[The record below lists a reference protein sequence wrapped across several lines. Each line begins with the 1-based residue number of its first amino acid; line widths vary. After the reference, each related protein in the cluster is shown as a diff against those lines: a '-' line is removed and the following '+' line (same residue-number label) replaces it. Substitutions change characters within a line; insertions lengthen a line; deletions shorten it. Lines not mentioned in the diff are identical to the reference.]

1 MNSFENIKLIVDR
14 VLGAPRRDYGG
25 AGDWYEYNCPR
36 CAEEGL
42 GQADNKYNL
51 AVQIG
56 TEGLWA
62 HCWKCGYSGKLY
74 KVIKQHGSQADV
86 DDFKEEVRTLREKR
100 LFTLSDDLASSLDS
114 LFIDD
119 ELKLPE
125 GLKTITKEKLAK
137 IPDNWVGSKVYQFDI
152 DLKCAYDYLKS
163 RGITY
168 DMIERFKIGYIPN
181 IDQETGKRYKYGGR
195 VLIPSYDMYGDLNYW
210 VARDYTDTQV
220 RKVMNPDV
228 DKKSIVFNEQ
238 FINWYEPINIVEGPF
253 DHISVPNSIPLLG
266 CSIDEETYVFK
277 TLIDKSRSNINIFL
291 DNDAIEG
298 ATKMYYFLNKYL
310 PDRVRI
316 VKCPDGYDPSD
327 YYRDFGYKGIINLIR
342 KAEKLDEYTLAQL
355 AFSIQSIKHR
365 KNFSSWF

>member
-1 MNSFENIKLIVDR
+1 MDSFENIKRIVDR

-25 AGDWYEYNCPR
+25 SGDWYEYNCPR

-42 GQADNKYNL
+42 GKADNKYNL

-56 TEGLWA
+56 TDGLWA

-74 KVIKQHGSQADV
+74 KVIKQHGSQTDV
-86 DDFKEEVRTLREKR
+86 DDFKEEVRTLRERR
-100 LFTLSDDLASSLDS
+100 LFTLSGDLENSLDS
-114 LFIDD
+114 LFIDE

-125 GLKTITKEKLAK
+125 GLKTISKEKLAE
-137 IPDNWVGSKVYQFDI
+137 IPDDWVGSKVYQFDI

-181 IDQETGKRYKYGGR
+181 INQETGKRYKYGGR
-195 VLIPSYDMYGDLNYW
+195 ILIPSYDAYGDLNYW
-210 VARDYTDTQV
+210 VARDYTGTQA

-238 FINWYEPINIVEGPF
+238 LVNWYEPINIVEGPF

-266 CSIDEETYVFK
+266 CSIDEESYVFRS
-277 TLIDKSRSNINIFL
+277 LMEKSRSDINIFL

-298 ATKMYYFLNKYL
+298 ATKMYYFLNKYF

-316 VKCPDGYDPSD
+316 VKCPEGYDPSD
-327 YYRDFGYKGIINLIR
+327 YFRDYGSRGIVGLMRN
-342 KAEKLDEYTLAQL
+342 AEKLDEYTLAQL
-355 AFSIQSIKHR
+355 AFSIQSA
-365 KNFSSWF
+365 KNTKKFKSWA